1 LCKREMLDDIIANQR
16 KLHPVSSL
24 DCDQFGFVCRRFI
37 EQSKK
42 HPGRPLFSEDD
53 SDDPGNRCKLPY
65 RHVILMIPCASAGR
79 RSRSSWPYSVT

>member
-42 HPGRPLFSEDD
+42 HTPDGPCSRKTV
-53 SDDPGNRCKLPY
+53 RT
-65 RHVILMIPCASAGR
+65 IPETGASCRTGTW
-79 RSRSSWPYSVT
+79 S